1 MESHTLER
9 RGTLLFYRSLEWAE
23 DWSVRMHELGWT
35 TSTTIS
41 FLMIS
46 PNLVRWDSGWA
57 KHWHGG
63 RMLFAG
69 SRSWSLAPLHP
80 ASHLIDHRHHQTH
93 LCFISRTQAW
103 LDLPWPQCIL
113 KEEYVQNNSWC
124 FSLKK
129 TLTKQGPSKVQICF
143 PSPLPFPPPPPQ

>member
-1 MESHTLER
+1 MSR
-9 RGTLLFYRSLEWAE
+9 RLICENA
-23 DWSVRMHELGWT
+23 WT
-35 TSTTIS
+35 RVNYLTFS
-41 FLMIS
+41 FLIIS

-93 LCFISRTQAW
+93 LCFISRTQAC
-103 LDLPWPQCIL
+103 LDHSWPQCIL
-113 KEEYVQNNSWC
+113 KEEYVKNNSWC
-124 FSLKK
+124 YTIYIKENLDEAGSQ
-129 TLTKQGPSKVQICF
+129 QGSNLL
-143 PSPLPFPPPPPQ
+143 PSPFSIPSSTSTIGVSEKTRVSKFVWSQIN